1 VHQERRSQSIFTLGQ
16 RDLGSAGLGETPGT
30 PIELP
35 ATELAPAPFWVP
47 LKCGASGLLPSRH
60 GADARQKFPK
70 AERLGDTV
78 VGTQFQPDHAID
90 PVASIAS
97 GDDYRDIGARF
108 DLAQQVGSIFLAKL
122 QSKMTRS
129 GSLAAKCW
137 TISCRPDAA
146 ATRILYCS
154 RSSPTMRLMIGLSST
169 MKMRA
174 A

>member
-1 VHQERRSQSIFTLGQ
+1 VHQERRSQSIFSLGQ

-30 PIELP
+30 P
-35 ATELAPAPFWVP
+35 
-47 LKCGASGLLPSRH
+47 
-60 GADARQKFPK
+60 
-70 AERLGDTV
+70 
-78 VGTQFQPDHAID
+78 ID

-122 QSKMTRS
+122 QSRMTRS

-137 TISCRPDAA
+137 TIFCRPDAA